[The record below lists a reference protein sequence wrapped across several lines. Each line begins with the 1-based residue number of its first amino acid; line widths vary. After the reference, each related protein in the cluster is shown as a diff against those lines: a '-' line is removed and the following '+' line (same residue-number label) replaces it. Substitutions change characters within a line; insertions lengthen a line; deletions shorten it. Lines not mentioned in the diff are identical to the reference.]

1 MEFGVDLLDLWRV
14 RSPADR
20 RTRLSLRRVQTL
32 RHQWTATHHHLANVI
47 DLLNAANWQRAGDE
61 KQPAPQPIPRPG
73 DEKRQNATNERILSK
88 VAKFRDKKARA
99 STPAPDETPRKE
111 PA

>member
-32 RHQWTATHHHLANVI
+32 RHQWTATQHMTANVI

-73 DEKRQNATNERILSK
+73 DEKRQATTDARILSK
-88 VAKFRDKKARA
+88 VAKFREKNMTRA
-99 STPAPDETPRKE
+99 STPTPDIPRE
-111 PA
+111 ELA